1 MLSAGAAMACW
12 KTAYRSSGALSVV
25 TRSSRHV
32 GCVNAF
38 MHSLVLVKEA
48 AEQVTSMNAVALI
61 LADEFH
67 RGGRAR

>member
-1 MLSAGAAMACW
+1 
-12 KTAYRSSGALSVV
+12 
-25 TRSSRHV
+25 
-32 GCVNAF
+32 